1 MLKFI
6 DYMLHNNH
14 DLHLSLG
21 LILIGS
27 FILFVKINK
36 INFFFFAVFLG
47 IKFTVSSY
55 VDNYID
61 TKRELK
67 QFSEA
72 HFTTVK
78 FLTSL
83 IITIPF
89 LILSY
94 LIGQHI
100 PLSDE

>member
-1 MLKFI
+1 MKSII
-6 DYMLHNNH
+6 DYMLYNQH
-14 DLHLSLG
+14 DLYMSLA

-27 FILFVKINK
+27 FILFTKLDK
-36 INFFFFAVFLG
+36 INFFFFAVFLA

-61 TKRELK
+61 KKRELK
-67 QFSEA
+67 QFSET

-78 FLTSL
+78 FLVSL

-94 LIGQHI
+94 VIGKHI
-100 PLSDE
+100 PMSGE